1 MAITIWNNNPI
12 PTVRQLIAFRFALNK
27 NAINS
32 NDTIP
37 TIPLIKEVTEKPSD
51 GAIEAVSLTCAIASE
66 GTKQHSKRTRMDVFF
81 FKRRA

>member
-1 MAITIWNNNPI
+1 
-12 PTVRQLIAFRFALNK
+12 LIAFRFALNK

-37 TIPLIKEVTEKPSD
+37 TIPLIKEVTENPSD
-51 GAIEAVSLTCAIASE
+51 GDIEAVSLACAITSV
-66 GTKQHSKRTRMDVFF
+66 GMKQQSKRTRMVVIF